1 MISLAIW
8 PSRVSSSSVC
18 FSNVFVASWQC
29 SSSVGVLALVVDQQV
44 LVVVVVVHHQ
54 VLVDQQA
61 LVQVQVQA
69 LAAQRDGEELA
80 ALAEGVE
87 GRGDD
92 A

>member
-1 MISLAIW
+1 M
-8 PSRVSSSSVC
+8 
-18 FSNVFVASWQC
+18 
-29 SSSVGVLALVVDQQV
+29 VDQQV
-44 LVVVVVVHHQ
+44 LVVVVVHHQ

-69 LAAQRDGEELA
+69 LAVQRDGE

>member
-1 MISLAIW
+1 M
-8 PSRVSSSSVC
+8 
-18 FSNVFVASWQC
+18 
-29 SSSVGVLALVVDQQV
+29 VDQQV
-44 LVVVVVVHHQ
+44 LVVVVVHHQ

-61 LVQVQVQA
+61 LVQVQA

>member
-44 LVVVVVVHHQ
+44 LVVVVVHHQ
-54 VLVDQQA
+54 VLVDQ
-61 LVQVQVQA
+61 QA

-80 ALAEGVE
+80 ALAEG
-87 GRGDD
+87 RGDD

>member
-44 LVVVVVVHHQ
+44 LVVVVVHQ
-54 VLVDQQA
+54 VLVDQ
-61 LVQVQVQA
+61 QA

-80 ALAEGVE
+80 ALAEG
-87 GRGDD
+87 RGDD

>member
-1 MISLAIW
+1 M
-8 PSRVSSSSVC
+8 
-18 FSNVFVASWQC
+18 
-29 SSSVGVLALVVDQQV
+29 VDQQV
-44 LVVVVVVHHQ
+44 LVVVVVHHQ

-80 ALAEGVE
+80 ALAEG
-87 GRGDD
+87 RGDD

>member
-44 LVVVVVVHHQ
+44 LVVVVVHHQ

>member
-1 MISLAIW
+1 
-8 PSRVSSSSVC
+8 
-18 FSNVFVASWQC
+18 
-29 SSSVGVLALVVDQQV
+29 VVDQQV
-44 LVVVVVVHHQ
+44 LPVVVVTHHQ